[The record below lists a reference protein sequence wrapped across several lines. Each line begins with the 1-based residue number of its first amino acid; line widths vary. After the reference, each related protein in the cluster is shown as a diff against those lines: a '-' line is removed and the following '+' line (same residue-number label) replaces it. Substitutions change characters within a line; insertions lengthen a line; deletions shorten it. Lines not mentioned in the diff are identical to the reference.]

1 MGGSALGAQNNM
13 ANELR
18 KILFSVAEVG
28 AVLRS
33 YAARTGKKM
42 PSQSA
47 SSMQEE
53 SGGRIVVT
61 FGSNEGARVAMPVKE
76 MIAALLV
83 FCHENDIPVP
93 RGGKKALKLSE
104 GSLHL
109 MIKL

>member
-1 MGGSALGAQNNM
+1 M

-28 AVLRS
+28 AVLS
-33 YAARTGKKM
+33 AYAARTGKKM
-42 PSQSA
+42 PSEPA
-47 SSMQEE
+47 TGVQEE

-61 FGSNEGARVAMPVKE
+61 FGSDEEGRVAIPAKE
-76 MIAALLV
+76 MITALLV

-93 RGGKKALKLSE
+93 RGGKKALKITD